1 MALSTGIETLDRKLS
16 GGLPP
21 GTLVAVV
28 TPPGVQHDPLLCAGT
43 DERASH
49 FFTTMKSEAAVRR
62 AFERSAGGSK
72 IEYIR
77 ELDPKEADSQLS
89 AWIHDISDGDD
100 FYVDTIDPI
109 EESLD
114 RDRYAELL
122 NTFDDRLDAVGSI
135 GYLYGLST
143 ETPPHNRRY
152 TLDFADCVLRLRA
165 RQQRDKLNYYL
176 EIPKATGVA
185 LGGADRHLEIDI
197 DRGVDID
204 QTRNI

>member
-16 GGLPP
+16 GGLPA
-21 GTLVAVV
+21 GTLVAVI
-28 TPPGVQHDPLLCAGT
+28 TPPALQHDPLLCAGT

-49 FFTTMKSEAAVRR
+49 FYTTMKSEAAVRR
-62 AFERSAGGSK
+62 SFERSAGGSK
-72 IEYIR
+72 IEYIER
-77 ELDPKEADSQLS
+77 IDPAEADNQF
-89 AWIHDISDGDD
+89 AARIHDIDEGED

-114 RDRYAELL
+114 RDSYADLL
-122 NTFDDRLDAVGSI
+122 NNFDDKLAEIDSI
-135 GYLYGLST
+135 GYLYGLAT

-152 TLDFADCVLRLRA
+152 TLDFADCVLRLRG

-185 LGGADRHLEIDI
+185 LGGKDRYLEIDI